1 MNSPTRKCF
10 SISLINLANG
20 KNHTYNPGD
29 RIVGTMEINGQNLTA
44 FNQFSIKL
52 NLVGLSYV
60 KWYKTI
66 YNHN

>member
-1 MNSPTRKCF
+1 
-10 SISLINLANG
+10 LDNG
-20 KNHTYNPGD
+20 KNHTYNPGY
-29 RIVGTMEINGQNLTA
+29 RIVGTMQINGQNLTA